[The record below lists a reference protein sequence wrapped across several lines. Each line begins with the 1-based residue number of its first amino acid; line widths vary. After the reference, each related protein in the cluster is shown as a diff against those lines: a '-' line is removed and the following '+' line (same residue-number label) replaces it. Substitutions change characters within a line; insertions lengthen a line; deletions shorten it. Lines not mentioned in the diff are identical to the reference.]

1 MKSSN
6 EIILLK
12 LGGSLLTNKNKPFSI
27 REDVVRNAVQQIIEA
42 NDKLILIHGGGSFGH
57 PLAKKYKISK
67 GYDTSIEN

>member
-42 NDKLILIHGGGSFGH
+42 NDKLILSSAADG
-57 PLAKKYKISK
+57 
-67 GYDTSIEN
+67 